1 MEKSK
6 LKQHLARLKKFDTER
21 KGWLILSAFVVV
33 SVIGTIFNWKFI
45 IDEHLVWLIISIGF
59 SLAVC
64 WWYWTMK
71 LIRHLLESKTVEY
84 EILDDLVITLRDIK
98 EDVKKSMKSIDK

>member
-1 MEKSK
+1 MEKTK
-6 LKQHLARLKKFDTER
+6 LTQHLTRLKKFDTER

-45 IDEHLVWLIISIGF
+45 IDEHLVWLIVASGLT
-59 SLAVC
+59 LAVC
-64 WWYWTMK
+64 WWFWTMK